1 MDAIEDILLA
11 KLNKYKIISTRDVFQ
26 LPEGKDVSFF
36 TQYFD
41 YLKIFCDDKEKL
53 NEYKFK
59 FLDWE
64 INKDFEDNSI
74 FNDLP
79 TISEK
84 SKFISSKVLI
94 SKGKQFSCKANYLLN
109 KHLDNSEE
117 NVILSREF
125 EKEIEFFK
133 IYNEREESTTSPS
146 VA

>member
-1 MDAIEDILLA
+1 MSE
-11 KLNKYKIISTRDVFQ
+11 NISEKFLKHCKTIG
-26 LPEGKDVSFF
+26 LK
-36 TQYFD
+36 
-41 YLKIFCDDKEKL
+41 LKIFCDDKNKL

-59 FLDWE
+59 FLDWD
-64 INKDFEDNSI
+64 INKDFE
-74 FNDLP
+74 NDSALEKLP

-84 SKFISSKVLI
+84 SKFISSKILI

-133 IYNEREESTTSPS
+133 IYNEREESTTSS
-146 VA
+146 SIA

>member
-1 MDAIEDILLA
+1 MLA
-11 KLNKYKIISTRDVFQ
+11 SATSSAT
-26 LPEGKDVSFF
+26 SFG
-36 TQYFD
+36 TGG
-41 YLKIFCDDKEKL
+41 
-53 NEYKFK
+53 NSGGAGGAAPSA
-59 FLDWE
+59 WAAT
-64 INKDFEDNSI
+64 NSI

-146 VA
+146 IA